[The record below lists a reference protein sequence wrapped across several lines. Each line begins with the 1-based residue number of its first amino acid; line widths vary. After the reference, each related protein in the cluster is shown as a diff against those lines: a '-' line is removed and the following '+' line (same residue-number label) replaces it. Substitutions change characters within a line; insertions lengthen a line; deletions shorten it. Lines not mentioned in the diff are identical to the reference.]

1 MLGYN
6 FNLALKSIKSRMGI
20 TMLMVITI
28 GIGIGLLMTTV
39 TISYHDQ
46 KVPFAQSSD
55 KLYMVQMDSRHAGAR
70 EVTQPNRLGNLT
82 YRDAVNLF
90 NADTPASAQTFN
102 FKVLPILAAQDQ
114 QVRPMRGIVDATTAS
129 FFDIFEAK
137 FLYGKGWEKDE
148 NNAPVIVLSK
158 KANEQLFA
166 GANSVGKTISVGTAK
181 ATVIGVLEQWQSQR
195 RVFDGTY
202 TSQSLDDAFV
212 PYQFAIDTNMRRWQR
227 LRCHPHEYA
236 NFNQFVRSDIQGLM
250 NSECQWVNFWAKLD
264 TKEQAQAYHDFTVQY
279 VTEQKQYGRFVRPIL
294 NFVTNIDQQMANFSQ
309 RGWTREIEML
319 SQLFFFVCLVNAIGM
334 LLTKFMAGTKEVS
347 LRRALGAKKKVI
359 MLQHLIEVSI
369 IGLFGGLVG
378 VVVSFAG
385 LNLMKYVRWYSSD
398 YTADLSVLNSAFQ
411 LDFTMVSVAI
421 GVAVLSTI
429 IVGLYPIW
437 RVVNISPATQLK
449 GA

>member
-1 MLGYN
+1 M
-6 FNLALKSIKSRMGI
+6 
-20 TMLMVITI
+20 
-28 GIGIGLLMTTV
+28 
-39 TISYHDQ
+39 
-46 KVPFAQSSD
+46 
-55 KLYMVQMDSRHAGAR
+55 
-70 EVTQPNRLGNLT
+70 
-82 YRDAVNLF
+82 
-90 NADTPASAQTFN
+90 
-102 FKVLPILAAQDQ
+102 
-114 QVRPMRGIVDATTAS
+114 
-129 FFDIFEAK
+129 
-137 FLYGKGWEKDE
+137 
-148 NNAPVIVLSK
+148 
-158 KANEQLFA
+158 
-166 GANSVGKTISVGTAK
+166 
-181 ATVIGVLEQWQSQR
+181 IGVLDEWQSQR

-212 PYQFAIDTNMRRWQR
+212 PYQFAIDTNMLRWQR
-227 LRCHPHEYA
+227 IRCHPHEYA
-236 NFNQFVRSDIQGLM
+236 TFHEFVRSDIQGLV
-250 NSECQWVNFWAKLD
+250 NSECQWVNLWAKLD

-294 NFVTNIDQQMANFSQ
+294 NFVTNINEQMANFSQ

-385 LNLMKYVRWYSSD
+385 LNLMKYVRWYASD

-437 RVVNISPATQLK
+437 RVVNISPASQLK